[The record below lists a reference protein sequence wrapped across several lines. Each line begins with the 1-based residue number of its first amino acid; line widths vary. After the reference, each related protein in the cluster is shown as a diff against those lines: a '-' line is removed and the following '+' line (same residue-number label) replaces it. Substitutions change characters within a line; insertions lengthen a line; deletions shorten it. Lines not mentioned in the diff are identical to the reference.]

1 MRKSSFLTFCFAFI
15 PGAGEM
21 YLGMMNKGLA
31 IMGTFWGLICIA
43 GFFQLSFLFFF
54 LPVIWCYSFF
64 DTFNIKW
71 LSLEQRETADRVFAQ
86 RVRASLFGDGIAVQT
101 GKMKAIIEKRHL
113 LVGWGLVLLGIYLV
127 LNNFFLPIFET
138 IFEYIGIENIWILRY
153 LTRNIPSTVVS
164 VAVIL
169 LGVHLV
175 RGKKKLP
182 VEAEADFVEYK
193 GENHE

>member
-1 MRKSSFLTFCFAFI
+1 M
-15 PGAGEM
+15 
-21 YLGMMNKGLA
+21 
-31 IMGTFWGLICIA
+31 
-43 GFFQLSFLFFF
+43 
-54 LPVIWCYSFF
+54 
-64 DTFNIKW
+64 
-71 LSLEQRETADRVFAQ
+71 
-86 RVRASLFGDGIAVQT
+86 
-101 GKMKAIIEKRHL
+101 
-113 LVGWGLVLLGIYLV
+113 GIYLV

-138 IFEYIGIENIWILRY
+138 IFEYIGIENIWILHY

-164 VAVIL
+164 VAVIF